1 MEIFA
6 DPTLGLGLLTL
17 IVLELILGIDNLIFI
32 AILAD
37 KLPPHQRD
45 RARLIGL
52 SLALMLRLGLL
63 AGMSY
68 LVTLTAP
75 LFSVFE
81 RGFSGRDLI
90 LAGGGVFLLFKATME
105 LHERLEGG
113 AQRHEGP
120 KAHAAFGIV
129 ITQIVV
135 LDAVFSLDA
144 VITAVGMVEQLW
156 VMMTAVVIAMAAMM
170 LASKPLTHFVNE
182 RPTVVVL
189 CLGFLLMIGF
199 SLIAEGFGLHIP
211 KGYLYAAI
219 GFSVLIE
226 FFNQVARRNR
236 AKQAMK
242 RPLRERTADAVLHL
256 LGGRIEAETPLPVI
270 AAGAEAVFA
279 PTERQMIRSVLE
291 LSQRGVESIMTQR
304 RDIVWLDL
312 NRGKEAL
319 VESVKAAPH
328 TRLPVAR
335 GALDAFEGVVQSRD
349 LLRNLLEQREL
360 DIERAITQPLAV
372 QEGASALRVLEQLRH
387 HPVPLA
393 IVVDEYGSIE
403 GLVTVNDILAA
414 IAGDFV
420 DTANTDALPQPIG
433 EGAWLVPGAF
443 PIKELDRLLGTTLPY
458 DGEYRTLAGL
468 LLDRLGRIPAVGE
481 SLQWQGH
488 RFEIR
493 ELDGL
498 RIARVWIQKA
508 ETRPTEKVP

>member
-1 MEIFA
+1 MEIFS
-6 DPTLGLGLLTL
+6 DPTIVLGLLTL

-81 RGFSGRDLI
+81 HGFSGRDLI
-90 LAGGGVFLLFKATME
+90 LAAGGLFLLFKATME
-105 LHERLEGG
+105 LHERLEGD
-113 AQRHEGP
+113 AQHHEGP

-129 ITQIVV
+129 IIQVVV

-182 RPTVVVL
+182 RPTVIVL

-199 SLIAEGFGLHIP
+199 SLIAEGLGLHIP
-211 KGYLYAAI
+211 KGYLYVAI
-219 GFSVLIE
+219 GFSILIE
-226 FFNQVARRNR
+226 FFNQIAHLNR

-242 RPLRERTADAVLHL
+242 RPLRERTAAAVLHL
-256 LGGRIEAETPLPVI
+256 LGGRIETETPLLGI

-291 LSQRGVESIMTQR
+291 LSQRSVESIMTQR
-304 RDIVWLDL
+304 RNIVWLDL
-312 NRGKEAL
+312 NRAKEAL
-319 VESVKAAPH
+319 VDSVKAAPH
-328 TRLPVAR
+328 TRLPVAH

-360 DIERAITQPLAV
+360 DIARAITQPLVV
-372 QEGASALRVLEQLRH
+372 QKGASALRVLEQLRR

-403 GLVTVNDILAA
+403 GLVTANDILAA

-420 DTANTDALPQPIG
+420 DTADTDALPQPMG
-433 EGAWLVPGAF
+433 EDAWLVPGAF
-443 PIKELDRLLGTTLPY
+443 PIKELDRLLGTALPY
-458 DGEYRTLAGL
+458 GGEYRTLAGL
-468 LLDRLGRIPAVGE
+468 LLERLGRIPAVGE
-481 SLQWQGH
+481 SLQWQRH

-493 ELDGL
+493 ELDGP

-508 ETRPTEKVP
+508 ETQRAEKIP